1 MPATRLVAP
10 TFSDEQLEELL
21 DLIGDSDSVELKLT
35 VPESEQYATARAL
48 GVDPLDAQIRQVY
61 FFDTPSLTLNRNGL
75 VVRARRVQRKKGGDS
90 IVKVRPVVPSQ
101 LPEKLRGSPDFNV
114 EVDAMPGGFVCS
126 GTLKQRVENHEVRSV
141 VEGDQP
147 VRGLFS
153 KAQRALGAEQ
163 APDDIELDELQ
174 VLGPILVLKLRFEP
188 EGYGRPL
195 VAELWTYPDNSRVL
209 ELSTKCAPSEAFQVA
224 AESRAFLA
232 GRGVD
237 LAGEQQT
244 KTLKALKACVSR
256 TARAVG

>member
-35 VPESEQYATARAL
+35 VPESEHYATARAL
-48 GVDPLDAQIRQVY
+48 GVDPLGAQIRQVF

-101 LPEKLRGSPDFNV
+101 LPGKLRNSPDFNV

-126 GTLKQRVENHEVRSV
+126 GTLKRAVANDEVRSAA
-141 VEGDQP
+141 EGDRQ
-147 VRGLFS
+147 VSSLFS
-153 KAQRALGAEQ
+153 KAQQALVAEH
-163 APDDIELDELQ
+163 APDDIALDELE

-195 VAELWTYPDNSRVL
+195 VTELWTYPDNSRVL
-209 ELSTKCAPSEAFQVA
+209 ELSTKCAPGEAFQVA
-224 AESRAFLA
+224 AESRAFLSR
-232 GRGVD
+232 RGVD

-244 KTLKALKACVSR
+244 KTLKALKACVSG
-256 TARAVG
+256 TKRAVG

>member
-1 MPATRLVAP
+1 MVAP
-10 TFSDEQLEELL
+10 TFSDEQLAELL

-101 LPEKLRGSPDFNV
+101 LPDELRESPDFTV

-126 GTLKQRVENHEVRSV
+126 GTLKRRVENDDVMSAVEGARPVRS
-141 VEGDQP
+141 
-147 VRGLFS
+147 LFS
-153 KAQRALGAEQ
+153 KAQRALVAEQ
-163 APDDIELDELQ
+163 APDGIALDELE

-188 EGYGRPL
+188 EGYDRQL

-209 ELSTKCAPSEAFQVA
+209 ELSTKCAPGEAFQAA

-256 TARAVG
+256 TTRS